1 MVLMQSIRIAKEEN
15 KMENKTQEKK
25 QANNLP
31 EQRFKAGAITATV
44 WKNDV
49 IKDGDNASFNSITIE
64 RSYKDKDGNWQ
75 TTHSFR
81 TNDLPRLALVAQK
94 AFDYVVS
101 SSQSA

>member
-1 MVLMQSIRIAKEEN
+1 M
-15 KMENKTQEKK
+15 EKK
-25 QANNLP
+25 IEEKKSANNLP
-31 EQRFKAGAITATV
+31 EQKFRAGAITATV

-94 AFDYVVS
+94 AFDYVVT
-101 SSQSA
+101 SQSA